1 MIVVIILWT
10 QLLTIYFGFS
20 VFLTIV
26 KMSIKKWQI
35 FKEYHINIK

>member
-1 MIVVIILWT
+1 MIVVITLWT

-26 KMSIKKWQI
+26 KMNIKKWQI